1 MTANCICEIHFLAL
15 DGFNLNTV
23 HKLGIKEKNV
33 LAEPRF
39 QPGVAGWDARM
50 QPLCYATPPPP
61 LSTHLLSAILEIE
74 ICMTASHPRLDLGST
89 RLDQCCCFVISASN
103 IKERSKDAQA
113 EQFFC
118 RFCVSV
124 FVASSVT
131 KLISKEG
138 VDFKQKLRHV
148 LYDVA
153 STSVRACV
161 RVCVCVCVCVWA

>member
-1 MTANCICEIHFLAL
+1 M
-15 DGFNLNTV
+15 
-23 HKLGIKEKNV
+23 
-33 LAEPRF
+33 
-39 QPGVAGWDARM
+39 
-50 QPLCYATPPPP
+50 
-61 LSTHLLSAILEIE
+61 
-74 ICMTASHPRLDLGST
+74 PRL
-89 RLDQCCCFVISASN
+89 N
-103 IKERSKDAQA
+103 N
-113 EQFFC
+113 FFC

-161 RVCVCVCVCVWA
+161 RVCVCGHECKRERERERERDS